1 MDKKTSARVV
11 LDYIRLMPTYDFYNT
26 ETGETFEKLLSIS
39 AKEEYLKEN
48 SHIQQVHLGAMSIVS
63 GVSITGKV
71 PDGFK
76 EVLAKVSEN
85 HKQSSVA
92 NKHGKK
98 SISESQTQRIV
109 DKHLGKFGQ

>member
-1 MDKKTSARVV
+1 
-11 LDYIRLMPTYDFYNT
+11 MPTYDFYNT
-26 ETGETFEKLLSIS
+26 ETGEEFSALMKIS
-39 AKEEYLKEN
+39 EREEFLKAN
-48 SHIQQVHLGAMSIVS
+48 PHIQQVLGATATVG

-85 HKQSSVA
+85 HKQSAVA
-92 NKHGKK
+92 NRHGKK
-98 SISESQTQRIV
+98 SIKEAQTQRLV

>member
-1 MDKKTSARVV
+1 
-11 LDYIRLMPTYDFYNT
+11 MPTYDFLDT
-26 ETGETFEKLLSIS
+26 KTGETFEKFLSLS
-39 AKEEYLKEN
+39 GKDEYLKEN
-48 SHIQQVHLGAMSIVS
+48 PHIQQVHLGAMSIVS

-92 NKHGKK
+92 NRHGKK
-98 SISESQTQRIV
+98 GIKESQTQRIV

>member
-1 MDKKTSARVV
+1 MVF
-11 LDYIRLMPTYDFYNT
+11 DYIRLMPTYDFYNT
-26 ETGETFEKLLSIS
+26 ETGDTFEKLLSIS

-76 EVLAKVSEN
+76 EVLSKVSES

-98 SISESQTQRIV
+98 GVKESQTQRIV